1 VILEGLRRAWL
12 GWGAFT
18 RGLLRAQ
25 NALAMT
31 LAWIIAI
38 APAAL
43 AFRIL
48 GRDLLDRGPPPPGR
62 TDHWHPRSDGPMDMK
77 RASRMF

>member
-1 VILEGLRRAWL
+1 MLELLRRAWL

-31 LAWIIAI
+31 LAWLLAI

-43 AFRIL
+43 AFRIM
-48 GRDLLDRGPPPPGR
+48 GRDLLDRGPPPQGR
-62 TDHWHPRSDGPMDMK
+62 ADHWHARNDGPMDMK